1 MKLAIIG
8 ATGFVGSAVLQEA
21 LQQGHDVTAIVRHP
35 EKLAVHPS
43 LTAKAVSVFDEAAL
57 ADVLR
62 GHVAVISAYNP
73 GWTNPDIQSQ
83 MIEGS
88 AHIVN
93 ATKLAKVPSLLV
105 VGGAGSLEVAP
116 GVQLVDTPQF
126 PAEWK
131 EGALGAREVLNQL
144 KNEKELNWRFIS
156 PAVFLEPG
164 KRTGQFRYGD
174 DAVLFNDDQPARI
187 SVEDLAVAIVE
198 EITAP
203 RYNQRR
209 FTVAY

>member
-62 GHVAVISAYNP
+62 GHDAVISAYNP
-73 GWTNPDIQSQ
+73 GWTNPNIQSQ

-93 ATKLAKVPSLLV
+93 ATKQAKVPSLLV

-198 EITAP
+198 EIAAP

>member
-35 EKLAVHPS
+35 EKLAAHPS

-62 GHVAVISAYNP
+62 GHDAVISAYNP

-198 EITAP
+198 EIAAP

>member
-35 EKLAVHPS
+35 EKLAAHPS

-93 ATKLAKVPSLLV
+93 ATKQAKVPSLLV

-116 GVQLVDTPQF
+116 GVQLVDTLQF

-131 EGALGAREVLNQL
+131 EGALGAREVLNQH

-198 EITAP
+198 EIAAP

>member
-62 GHVAVISAYNP
+62 GHDAVISAYNP

-93 ATKLAKVPSLLV
+93 ATKQAKVPSLLV

-198 EITAP
+198 EIAAP

>member
-62 GHVAVISAYNP
+62 GHDAVISAYNP

-93 ATKLAKVPSLLV
+93 ATKQAKVPSLLV

-144 KNEKELNWRFIS
+144 KNEKELNWSFIS

-198 EITAP
+198 EIAAP

>member
-35 EKLAVHPS
+35 EKLAAHPS

-62 GHVAVISAYNP
+62 GHDAVISAYNP

-93 ATKLAKVPSLLV
+93 ATKQAKVPSLLV

-144 KNEKELNWRFIS
+144 RNEKELNWRFIS

-198 EITAP
+198 EIAAP

>member
-35 EKLAVHPS
+35 EKLAAHPS

-62 GHVAVISAYNP
+62 GHDAVISAYNP

-144 KNEKELNWRFIS
+144 RKEKELNWRFIS

-198 EITAP
+198 EIAAP

>member
-35 EKLAVHPS
+35 EKLAAHPS

-62 GHVAVISAYNP
+62 GHDAVISAYNP

-93 ATKLAKVPSLLV
+93 ATKQAKVPSLLV
-105 VGGAGSLEVAP
+105 VGGAGSLEIAP

-144 KNEKELNWRFIS
+144 KNEKKLNWRFIS

-198 EITAP
+198 EIAAP

>member
-21 LQQGHDVTAIVRHP
+21 LRQGHDVTAIVRHP
-35 EKLAVHPS
+35 EKLAAHPS

-62 GHVAVISAYNP
+62 GHDAVISAYNP

-144 KNEKELNWRFIS
+144 RKEKELNWRFIS

-198 EITAP
+198 EIAAP

>member
-21 LQQGHDVTAIVRHP
+21 LRQGHDVTAIVRHP
-35 EKLAVHPS
+35 EKLAAHPS

-62 GHVAVISAYNP
+62 GHDAVISAYNP

-198 EITAP
+198 EIAAP

>member
-35 EKLAVHPS
+35 EKLAAHPS

-57 ADVLR
+57 TDVLR
-62 GHVAVISAYNP
+62 GHDAVISAYNP

-116 GVQLVDTPQF
+116 GVQLVDTLQF

-144 KNEKELNWRFIS
+144 RKEKELNWRFIS

-198 EITAP
+198 EIAAP

>member
-35 EKLAVHPS
+35 EKLAAHPS

-62 GHVAVISAYNP
+62 GHDAVISAYNP

-93 ATKLAKVPSLLV
+93 ATKQAKVPSLLV

-198 EITAP
+198 EIAAP

>member
-105 VGGAGSLEVAP
+105 VGGAGSLEIAP

-198 EITAP
+198 EIAAP

>member
-35 EKLAVHPS
+35 EKLAAHPS

-62 GHVAVISAYNP
+62 GHDAVISAYNP

-93 ATKLAKVPSLLV
+93 ATKQAKVPSLLV
-105 VGGAGSLEVAP
+105 VGGAGSLEIAP

-198 EITAP
+198 EIAAP

>member
-62 GHVAVISAYNP
+62 GHDAVISAYNP

-83 MIEGS
+83 MIEGY

-93 ATKLAKVPSLLV
+93 ATKQAKVPSLLV

-131 EGALGAREVLNQL
+131 EGALGARAVLNQL

-198 EITAP
+198 EIAAP

>member
-35 EKLAVHPS
+35 EKLAAHPS

-62 GHVAVISAYNP
+62 GHDAVISAYNP

-93 ATKLAKVPSLLV
+93 ATKQAKVPSLLV

-144 KNEKELNWRFIS
+144 KNEKKLNWRFIS

-198 EITAP
+198 EIAAP

>member
-35 EKLAVHPS
+35 EKLAAHPS

-62 GHVAVISAYNP
+62 GHDAVISAYNP

-93 ATKLAKVPSLLV
+93 ATKQAKVPSLLV

-144 KNEKELNWRFIS
+144 RKEKELNWRFIS

-198 EITAP
+198 EIAAP

>member
-35 EKLAVHPS
+35 EKLAAHPS

-62 GHVAVISAYNP
+62 GHDAVISAYNP
-73 GWTNPDIQSQ
+73 GWTNPNIQSQ

-93 ATKLAKVPSLLV
+93 ATKQAKVPSLLV

-198 EITAP
+198 EIAAP

>member
-21 LQQGHDVTAIVRHP
+21 LQQGHDITANVRPP
-35 EKLAVHPS
+35 EKLAVHTS

-62 GHVAVISAYNP
+62 GHDAVISAYNP

-93 ATKLAKVPSLLV
+93 ATKQAKVPSLLV

-198 EITAP
+198 EIAAP

>member
-35 EKLAVHPS
+35 EKLAAHPS

-62 GHVAVISAYNP
+62 GHDAVISAYNP

-88 AHIVN
+88 VHIVN
-93 ATKLAKVPSLLV
+93 ATKQAKVPSLLV

-198 EITAP
+198 EIAAP

>member
-8 ATGFVGSAVLQEA
+8 ATGFVGSAVLKEA

-62 GHVAVISAYNP
+62 GHDAVISAYNP

-93 ATKLAKVPSLLV
+93 ATKQAKVPSLLV
-105 VGGAGSLEVAP
+105 VGGAGSLEIAP

-198 EITAP
+198 EIAAP

>member
-93 ATKLAKVPSLLV
+93 ATKQAKVPSLLV

-198 EITAP
+198 EIAAP

>member
-105 VGGAGSLEVAP
+105 VGGAGSLEIAP

-144 KNEKELNWRFIS
+144 KNEKKLNWRFIS

-198 EITAP
+198 EIAAP

>member
-35 EKLAVHPS
+35 EKLAAHPS

-62 GHVAVISAYNP
+62 GHDAVISAYNP

-93 ATKLAKVPSLLV
+93 ATKQAKVPSLLV
-105 VGGAGSLEVAP
+105 VGGAGSLDIAP

-198 EITAP
+198 EIAAP

>member
-35 EKLAVHPS
+35 EKLAAHPS

-62 GHVAVISAYNP
+62 GHDAVISAYNP

-83 MIEGS
+83 MIEVS

-198 EITAP
+198 EIAAP

>member
-62 GHVAVISAYNP
+62 GHDAVISAYNP

-105 VGGAGSLEVAP
+105 VGGAGSLEIAP

-198 EITAP
+198 EIAAP

>member
-93 ATKLAKVPSLLV
+93 ATKQAKVPSLLV

-144 KNEKELNWRFIS
+144 RKEKELNWRFIS

-198 EITAP
+198 EIAAP

>member
-35 EKLAVHPS
+35 EKLAAHPS

-62 GHVAVISAYNP
+62 GHDAVISAYNP

-93 ATKLAKVPSLLV
+93 ATKQAKVPSLLV
-105 VGGAGSLEVAP
+105 VGGAGSLEVTP

-198 EITAP
+198 EIAAP

>member
-35 EKLAVHPS
+35 EKLAAHPS

-62 GHVAVISAYNP
+62 GHDAVISAYNP
-73 GWTNPDIQSQ
+73 GWTNPNIQSQ

-144 KNEKELNWRFIS
+144 RKEKELNWRFIS

-198 EITAP
+198 EIAAP

>member
-21 LQQGHDVTAIVRHP
+21 LRQGHDVTAIVRHP
-35 EKLAVHPS
+35 EKLAAHPS

-62 GHVAVISAYNP
+62 GHDAVISAYNP

-93 ATKLAKVPSLLV
+93 ATKQAKVPSLLV
-105 VGGAGSLEVAP
+105 VGGAGSLEIAP

-198 EITAP
+198 EIAAP

>member
-62 GHVAVISAYNP
+62 GHDAVISAYNP

-93 ATKLAKVPSLLV
+93 ATKQAKVPSLLV
-105 VGGAGSLEVAP
+105 VGGAGSLEVTP

-198 EITAP
+198 EIAAP

>member
-1 MKLAIIG
+1 MKLAIIC

-35 EKLAVHPS
+35 EKLAAHPS

-62 GHVAVISAYNP
+62 GHDAVISAYNP

-93 ATKLAKVPSLLV
+93 ATKQAKVPSLLV

-198 EITAP
+198 EIAAP

>member
-35 EKLAVHPS
+35 EKLAAHPS

-62 GHVAVISAYNP
+62 GHDAVISAYNP

-105 VGGAGSLEVAP
+105 VGGAGSLEIAP

-198 EITAP
+198 EIAAP